1 MTSQTKKLQ
10 IIVID
15 RDKYWQIVYSR
26 LSEKTKKKYSSF
38 NDWMESD
45 NSIRFSHFADAKMGI
60 KILKYDSSDQIYEDV
75 LKNTLYDEF
84 AFEIIDQRKYF
95 LAMLKYDI

>member
-1 MTSQTKKLQ
+1 MTSQTQKMQ
-10 IIVID
+10 IVVID

-38 NDWMESD
+38 DDWMESN
-45 NSIRFSHFADAKMGI
+45 NSIRFSHFVDAKMGI
-60 KILKYDSSDQIYEDV
+60 KILKYDSSDEVYEDV
-75 LKNTLYDEF
+75 LKNTHYDEF